1 MMKKIA
7 ILALVASAAFSNAL
21 AATCDIELSGSTTFT
36 GNPVKPAVVRVT
48 CGSADYTNIDEK
60 NVSYSKN
67 INVGEGTVSVKLPDG
82 TTAETNFTIKKKS
95 IYIQTEN
102 CEKEKGA
109 EDPEFTWHMQTVE
122 NLQADSLANLKKALS
137 SVIKLERVAGEEIE
151 IEPGTPMKYY
161 ITFADGLAEELEAKF
176 PNYRISQDKT
186 KGYLTITKTKINIVV
201 KSGAKIYGADD
212 PKFTYSKQN
221 NSGKNVSVSEDV
233 LGKIVLTR
241 ASGENAGSYRI
252 KVKIDGKEY
261 EEKPA
266 VVEGC
271 EYPYCKET
279 DDYYIYVI
287 WGTLVI
293 QPATATVTVDDVSK
307 VYGEITPEFTYTV
320 DGLVGKD
327 VLKDVTLSCTDCSA
341 DDLENVDEYPITA
354 SVKAASNPNY
364 KVTVKAGTL
373 KVTQKAA
380 TVSVKNVKKTYGDAD
395 PKFTYETSGLVR
407 ENESLEFATVSRVK
421 GENVG
426 PYKINVTFAK
436 GANPNYT
443 VTVKPGTLTIE
454 PRPVVLTVTDLSKKF
469 GEKDPALTYSVE
481 TLASFDGVEAGLKD
495 VELSREKGENAGEY
509 AISVTVDETMNPNYI
524 ITIAEGGT
532 FSILPN
538 DDDIVV
544 TVKGN
549 SKTVEYDGKEKTVK
563 DYEISSNKEAY
574 SLQYVKFT
582 GKASVSGKDAG
593 TYPMGLATENF
604 ENTSENYKKV
614 SFVVEDGVL
623 EITPRSVVVT
633 AKADTITYGEAIPTD
648 FAWTVD
654 KLVKGEELDNIHVS
668 VEETGILPAGDYA
681 LVFDQQSPT
690 NKNYVV
696 SKYVT
701 DKLTVKKKTLTITVD
716 NAEKIYSEPDPAKFT
731 YTVSGLVEGDAEPT
745 VTTAR
750 EPGENVLKTSKGEDS
765 TYRISA
771 TLSIDNPNYLLKVKQ
786 GKFTIKPYPKRIT
799 VAIFGEDVV
808 AKYTGEEIAVAKK
821 YDVSLI
827 PMDGEGL
834 PEGFSYSKDFVSYK
848 GDPEISATEMG
859 RFPMGLVADDFVNI
873 SPNFEHVSFNVT
885 VDGELVIDEEGPRTS
900 IGFVKPVKTLGISVN
915 NRRILVS
922 GSKVGERYTV
932 YDMQGNV
939 VRMGSVESASFE
951 IPVSNAGI
959 YMVRVGASVERIRVK

>member
-1 MMKKIA
+1 MMKKLA
-7 ILALVASAAFSNAL
+7 ILALVASSAFSNAL
-21 AATCDIELSGSTTFT
+21 AAECEIVLSGKTTFT
-36 GNPVKPAVVRVT
+36 GYQITPKVDYVV
-48 CGSADYTNIDEK
+48 CGDDEYR
-60 NVSYSKN
+60 NFEDSDIHYGKN
-67 INVGEGTVSVKLPDG
+67 INAGDGTVSVDLSNG
-82 TTAETNFTIKKKS
+82 TTVSKKFTIKTKS

-109 EDPEFTWHMQTVE
+109 EDPVFTWHMLEVE
-122 NLQADSLANLKKALS
+122 NLEPDSLKRLTANLEKL
-137 SVIKLERVAGEEIE
+137 IKLKRVEGEAIE
-151 IEPGTPMKYY
+151 SEPGVPMKYN
-161 ITFADGLAEELEAKF
+161 ITFADDLEDILEEKL
-176 PNYRISQDKT
+176 PNYRISLDKEV
-186 KGYLTITKTKINIVV
+186 GYLTITKTKVTV
-201 KSGAKIYGADD
+201 TAKDA
-212 PKFTYSKQN
+212 SKVY
-221 NSGKNVSVSEDV
+221 GKNDPEKFEYVISGNIPKSDYGV
-233 LGKIVLTR
+233 LGSISADR
-241 ASGENAGSYRI
+241 DAGENAGDYKISVSVENTELTDYTVEVVPGKFTI
-252 KVKIDGKEY
+252 KQ
-261 EEKPA
+261 A
-266 VVEGC
+266 S
-271 EYPYCKET
+271 
-279 DDYYIYVI
+279 
-287 WGTLVI
+287 
-293 QPATATVTVDDVSK
+293 ATVTVDDVTK
-307 VYGEITPEFTYTV
+307 VYGEVTPEFTYKV
-320 DGLVGKD
+320 SGLVGKD

-395 PKFTYETSGLVR
+395 PVLTYETSGLVR
-407 ENESLEFATVSRVK
+407 DGETLELATVSRFK
-421 GENVG
+421 GENVSTNDST
-426 PYKINVTFAK
+426 YKINVTFAS
-436 GANPNYT
+436 GANPNYSL
-443 VTVKPGTLTIE
+443 TVKPGFLTIE

-469 GEKDPALTYSVE
+469 GEKDPELTYTVKN
-481 TLASFDGVEAGLKD
+481 LASFDGVEAGLKD
-495 VELSREKGENAGEY
+495 VELSREKGEDAGSY
-509 AISVTVDETMNPNYI
+509 VITATVDEKKNPNYI
-524 ITIAEGGT
+524 ITIANEGT
-532 FSILPN
+532 FKILPN

-633 AKADTITYGEAIPTD
+633 AKADTITYGDAISTD

-696 SKYVT
+696 SKYVA

-808 AKYTGEEIAVAKK
+808 AKYTGEEISVAKK

-959 YMVRVGASVERIRVK
+959 YMVRVGVSVERIRVK